1 MINKTKK
8 ITEHKMLDTQYASS
22 RRETLETVILQ
33 LESISHKHI
42 FKSIIDNMPHM
53 FMILNDCRQIVFA
66 NARVTDVLKCE
77 FTNIQGLRPGEAFG
91 CANADK
97 FSGGCGTSLF
107 CKYCDAVKSI
117 VNATNNITSIEEC
130 RVTTAQ
136 GMALNLRVWAFPL
149 PVIDKRFVAFI
160 CDDISDEKRR
170 QSLERIFFH
179 DVLNTVGG
187 VKGAAL
193 MLKDTAKNSSPP
205 TGISDKLI
213 NLTDRLIDEIKAQKE
228 IFAAETNQLEPQHDA
243 VNSGKIIQNIIDL
256 YKNHSAGQGVK
267 IKVLSGSSDFNFK
280 SDAILLERVIGNMLK
295 NALEA
300 TPCGQSVQIGCRQQ
314 GSKIFFEVHNPA
326 YIPEDIQRQIFQRSF
341 STKGEGRGLG
351 TYSMK
356 ILSNRYLKGDIFFT
370 STNGMGTVFTASYPY
385 IPVDPPATTDD
396 NMPTDESAPKTGKVL
411 IVDDIDINREIIEYI
426 LTDEGFTTR
435 NASNGREALQML
447 KNEKFDL
454 VFMDISM
461 PELSGTEASEIIRQT
476 NKDMPIIAMTANA
489 SSEDM
494 KIYESAGMNDCISK
508 PFDTEQILKK
518 TRQWIH

>member
-1 MINKTKK
+1 
-8 ITEHKMLDTQYASS
+8 MLDTQYASS
-22 RRETLETVILQ
+22 RRETLETVIFQ
-33 LESISHKHI
+33 LENINHKHI

-66 NARVTDVLKCE
+66 NAQVTDVLKCE
-77 FTNIQGLRPGEAFG
+77 FTDIQGLRPGEAFG

-107 CKYCDAVKSI
+107 CKYCGAVESI
-117 VNATNNITSIEEC
+117 INATNNITSIEEC

-136 GMALNLRVWAFPL
+136 GVALNLRVWAFPL

-170 QSLERIFFH
+170 QSLEKIFFH
-179 DVLNTVGG
+179 DVLNTAGG

-193 MLKDTAKNSSPP
+193 MLNDTAKNASPP
-205 TGISDKLI
+205 PGIGDKLI

-228 IFAAETNQLEPQHDA
+228 IFSAENDQLEPQHDA
-243 VNSGKIIQNIIDL
+243 VNSGKIIHDVIDL
-256 YKNHSAGQGVK
+256 YKNHSVGQGVK
-267 IKVLSGSSDFNFK
+267 IKVLPDSCDFNFK

-300 TPCGQSVQIGCRQQ
+300 TPCGQSIQIGCRQQ

-356 ILSNRYLKGDIFFT
+356 ILSNRYLQGDIFFT

-385 IPVDPPATTDD
+385 IPAESPAIDKTNNKRPAND
-396 NMPTDESAPKTGKVL
+396 NTPKTGKVL

-447 KNEKFDL
+447 KNESFDL

-461 PELSGTEASEIIRQT
+461 PELSGTAASEIIRQT
-476 NKDMPIIAMTANA
+476 NKDMPIIAMTANV

-494 KIYESAGMNDCISK
+494 RKYESAGMNDCVSK